1 MVDTVQLA
9 DTGRR
14 TTRLGFG
21 GSSLMGSM
29 NRTQSLR
36 TLDWA
41 FDAGI
46 RHFDVAPSYGY
57 GEAEA
62 CLGEFLARHKGEVT
76 VTTKFGIPPAKNP
89 GLIGTARRFIVPIIK
104 AVPGLKARA
113 QRAAKSVS
121 GGPRAPRDLSPEKA
135 AASLEK
141 SLRDL
146 RVERIDLFLLHD
158 AMAAEVRQPALLD
171 FLERA
176 RAEGKIGAF
185 GIGTD
190 RDHIDAI
197 SGENPA
203 YAHVIQCE
211 WSVFDPIPTDAA
223 FRIHHRSLG
232 ANFRLLQGWL
242 SASPNKA
249 REWSAATGVDLNDS
263 AILSELM
270 MRAALQH
277 NPSGMVLFSS
287 KSRKHI
293 QENAELA
300 APSSHDEA
308 ARCLYD
314 LVQQSAAAIRAEAGA

>member
-1 MVDTVQLA
+1 
-9 DTGRR
+9 
-14 TTRLGFG
+14 
-21 GSSLMGSM
+21 MGSM

-41 FDAGI
+41 YEAGI

-57 GEAEA
+57 GEAES

-89 GLIGTARRFIVPIIK
+89 GIIATARRFVTPIIK
-104 AVPGLKARA
+104 AVPGLKVRA

-121 GGPRAPRDLSPEKA
+121 GGPRAPRDLSPAKA

-141 SLRDL
+141 SLHDL

-158 AMAAEVRQPALLD
+158 ATAAEVRTPGLLE
-171 FLERA
+171 FLEQA
-176 RAEGKIGAF
+176 KAEGKIGAF

-190 RDHIDAI
+190 RQHVDAI
-197 SGENPA
+197 SVESPE

-232 ANFRLLQGWL
+232 ANFRSLRQWL
-242 SASPNKA
+242 STSQDNAK
-249 REWSAATGVDLNDS
+249 EWSVTAGVDLQDD

-270 MRAALQH
+270 MRAALQN

-293 QENAELA
+293 QENAALA
-300 APSSHDEA
+300 EPSSRDEA

-314 LVQQSAAAIRAEAGA
+314 LVQQSVAAIRAEAVA